1 MKDSTSP
8 GDPKS
13 SDKTAGLINRRN
25 ALKTI
30 AGAAAA
36 VGGLAQLS
44 SPSANAAGRFDTTSL
59 DLLDKMATKPTSLAM
74 QPRITYLGGPTYLIE
89 IGQFRIISDPG
100 FDPQGTQ
107 RNEGPGHLL
116 TKVMAPPIP
125 VDQIG
130 PIDLALVSHAQHLDN
145 LDNEGR
151 RLLGKVGMTL
161 TTPASAAMNLPGKKV
176 VGLPTW
182 ESAKIKNAAGERLKI
197 TAMPAVHTSNPDLRE
212 IIGEVT
218 GFMLEWEG
226 QQSGTFYISGD
237 TVWID
242 EINEIAKRYNVSAAI
257 LHLGAANV
265 PAVGD
270 NFLTMNSEDGV
281 RAAQTLK
288 LDNVY
293 PAHFEGWRHFTQ
305 GAWFIERDFEK
316 AGLTE
321 SLHMLR
327 PGEAQN
333 VAI

>member
-1 MKDSTSP
+1 MNESKSHEDQRTP
-8 GDPKS
+8 GES
-13 SDKTAGLINRRN
+13 GLVTNRRN
-25 ALKTI
+25 ALKTF
-30 AGAAAA
+30 AGAALA
-36 VGGLAQLS
+36 VGGLAQLPS
-44 SPSANAAGRFDTTSL
+44 ESANAASPAGTTSL
-59 DLLDKMATKPTSLAM
+59 DMLDKMAAKPTSLAM
-74 QPRITYLGGPTYLIE
+74 QPRITYLGGPTYLLE
-89 IGQFRIISDPG
+89 IGRFRIVSDPG
-100 FDPQGTQ
+100 FDPQGSW

-151 RLLGKVGMTL
+151 RLLAKVGMTL

-182 ESAKIKNAAGERLKI
+182 ESTEITNAAGERLKI
-197 TAMPAVHTSNPDLRE
+197 TSMPAVHTSNPDLRE
-212 IIGEVT
+212 IVGEVT
-218 GFMLEWEG
+218 GFMLEWKG
-226 QQSGTFYISGD
+226 QKSGAFYISGD

-242 EINEIAKRYNVSAAI
+242 EINQIAKRYKVSAAI

-270 NFLTMNSEDGV
+270 NYLTMNSADGV
-281 RAAQTLK
+281 RATQTLK
-288 LDNVY
+288 LNDVY

-305 GAWFIERDFEK
+305 GAWYIERDFEA
-316 AGLTE
+316 AGLTA

-327 PGEAQN
+327 PGQAHN

>member
-8 GDPKS
+8 GDSTS

-25 ALKTI
+25 ALITI
-30 AGAAAA
+30 AGAATA

-44 SPSANAAGRFDTTSL
+44 SQSANAAGRSDTASL

-74 QPRITYLGGPTYLIE
+74 QPRITYLGGPTYLLE

-182 ESAKIKNAAGERLKI
+182 ESTKIKNAAGERLKI

-212 IIGEVT
+212 IVGEVT

-226 QQSGTFYISGD
+226 QQSGAFYISGD

-270 NFLTMNSEDGV
+270 NFLTMNSADGV
-281 RAAQTLK
+281 RATQTLK
-288 LDNVY
+288 LNNVY

-327 PGEAQN
+327 PGEARN
-333 VAI
+333 VTI